1 MCLTLVRTTD
11 RTTLTATKHA
21 SVDEQDKVAIHSSIT
36 ELLKRKR
43 RSKGSDWKESVICS
57 LGPDGLV
64 YGIGDSK
71 GLAILAGVRGHC
83 HARLIWEILQ
93 NLNEKS
99 KRLQIDPE
107 KPKAIV
113 IAQLL
118 KSMQD
123 HMNTYNKQL
132 AQNMLVEMEAEE
144 EDMNGSDS
152 NHEAMHPPTSS
163 TSTESTRSSQSN
175 CSQRTGH
182 KRISSWFG
190 M

>member
-1 MCLTLVRTTD
+1 MDQDRALVCISLVRTTD

-21 SVDEQDKVAIHSSIT
+21 SVDQQDKVAIHSSST
-36 ELLKRKR
+36 ELLKR
-43 RSKGSDWKESVICS
+43 RSKGSDWKESVACS

-123 HMNTYNKQL
+123 HMNIYNEQL
-132 AQNMLVEMEAEE
+132 AQNVLVEMDAEE
-144 EDMNGSDS
+144 ED
-152 NHEAMHPPTSS
+152 EAMHLPTSS

-175 CSQRTGH
+175 CSQRIGR
-182 KRISSWFG
+182 KRIRSWFG